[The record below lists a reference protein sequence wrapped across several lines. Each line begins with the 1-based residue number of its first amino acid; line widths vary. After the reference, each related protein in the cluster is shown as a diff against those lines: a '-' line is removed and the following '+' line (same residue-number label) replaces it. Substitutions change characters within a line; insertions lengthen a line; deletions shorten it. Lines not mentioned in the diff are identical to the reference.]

1 MHMTPLRMTGLRTIG
16 IGLAG
21 VAFILVGCD
30 NSEDSGDDTASTVT
44 ATGSAAPDSTM
55 GPTVDSRPPAAIA
68 SIDGEPHD
76 LALGTYCWGGLC
88 ADAIG
93 IIAPPEPV
101 AVSAGASLDLAGDI
115 TGIELTES
123 SWVIYPVTGEPI
135 GSGENWVAFRP
146 EGDGIEVPVG
156 DGTVIPGDLE
166 AGEYLLTLTARQ
178 EGQDAFYGLQISVD

>member
-1 MHMTPLRMTGLRTIG
+1 MHMTPLRITGLRTIG
-16 IGLAG
+16 IGLVG
-21 VAFILVGCD
+21 VALILAGCG
-30 NSEDSGDDTASTVT
+30 NSEASGDDTTPTVT
-44 ATGSAAPDSTM
+44 ATGNAAPESTM
-55 GPTVDSRPPAAIA
+55 GPTSDSRPPAAIA

-76 LALGTYCWGGLC
+76 LALGTYCWGGIC

-93 IIAPPEPV
+93 IITPPEPV

-135 GSGENWVAFRP
+135 GTGENWVAFRP
-146 EGDGIEVPVG
+146 EADTIEVPAG
-156 DGTVIPGDLE
+156 DGAAIPSDLE

-178 EGQDAFYGLQISVD
+178 EGQDAFYGLRIVVD